1 MAVEVKKLFGTD
13 GIRGVAN
20 QWPLISEFVVR
31 VGQAIGQVI
40 AHESDKPVVVIGR
53 DTRLSG
59 TWASTIE
66 TRWITNWARSSDFS
80 RMCAR
85 TTEVAATKP

>member
-1 MAVEVKKLFGTD
+1 MAVEMKKLFGTD

-20 QWPLISEFVVR
+20 QWPLSPDFVVR
-31 VGQAIGQVI
+31 VGRAIGQVI
-40 AHESDKPVVVIGR
+40 IPHESSKPVVVIGR

-66 TRWITNWARSSDFS
+66 TR
-80 RMCAR
+80 
-85 TTEVAATKP
+85 